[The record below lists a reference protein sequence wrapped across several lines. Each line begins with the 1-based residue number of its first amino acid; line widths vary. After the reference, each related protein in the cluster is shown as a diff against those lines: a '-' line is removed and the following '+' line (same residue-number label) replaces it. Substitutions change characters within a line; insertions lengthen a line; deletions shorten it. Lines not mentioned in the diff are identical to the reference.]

1 MIWKI
6 KQKNISITGPRER
19 EQAEDLSAMQ
29 HNLAVSLATELR
41 QVVPHE
47 PVWLSMVQNYF
58 AKHETLL
65 LQAVSSGYGEGGGGG
80 HIWSYPGC
88 VLFAVSLLTTL
99 G

>member
-1 MIWKI
+1 
-6 KQKNISITGPRER
+6 
-19 EQAEDLSAMQ
+19 MQ

-65 LQAVSSGYGEGGGGG
+65 LEAVSSGYGEGGGGG

-88 VLFAVSLLTTL
+88 LLFAVSLLTTL
-99 G
+99 GNTNIVPDDYLLRKMAA